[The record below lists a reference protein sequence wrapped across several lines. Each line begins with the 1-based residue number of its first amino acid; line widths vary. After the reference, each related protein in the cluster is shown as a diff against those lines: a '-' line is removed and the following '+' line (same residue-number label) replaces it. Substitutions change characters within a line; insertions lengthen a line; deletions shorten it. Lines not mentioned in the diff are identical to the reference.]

1 MAPTIKSGLKM
12 IATLLAGLLAGMA
25 ALSIK
30 IWFGLRAVYQAQ
42 LAQSTISFLGLP
54 IYRLIKLS
62 SSYHETGDY
71 GTNRGWICFGFML
84 LAVFLRYILG
94 NWWRNRR
101 LK

>member
-1 MAPTIKSGLKM
+1 MGPTIKSGLKM
-12 IATLLAGLLAGMA
+12 ILTLLVGLLAGMA

-54 IYRLIKLS
+54 IYRLVKIGSDYKT
-62 SSYHETGDY
+62 TGDY
-71 GTNRGWICFGFML
+71 GPNRGWVCFGFML
-84 LAVFLRYILG
+84 LAVFLQYILG

>member
-42 LAQSTISFLGLP
+42 LAQSTISFLACPSIG
-54 IYRLIKLS
+54 
-62 SSYHETGDY
+62 
-71 GTNRGWICFGFML
+71 
-84 LAVFLRYILG
+84 
-94 NWWRNRR
+94 
-101 LK
+101 